1 MYFPIDYN
9 CFVNQLYCKTK
20 IVYKKGVTCKKKYAN
35 FIFALGDNDLQQY
48 TNNVFLAEFD
58 FDECC
63 PGVNFFVSA
72 QYLKNEMSDLN
83 ETWYTHAWW

>member
-48 TNNVFLAEFD
+48 TNNVFLNLSNNMPLLGTCTANVDIKILLLILALFD
-58 FDECC
+58 TE
-63 PGVNFFVSA
+63 N
-72 QYLKNEMSDLN
+72 Q
-83 ETWYTHAWW
+83 